1 MTKAGKIMK
10 LSIRIVA
17 EAFVIVDQVSICTVV
32 SRAPPAGTYTRT
44 NSASKGVTD
53 SRPLLDP

>member
-10 LSIRIVA
+10 LPIRIVA
-17 EAFVIVDQVSICTVV
+17 EAFVIVDQISIRTVV
-32 SRAPPAGTYTRT
+32 SRAPPAGTYTGS

-53 SRPLLDP
+53 GHPLLDP